1 MATLRGVPGGGQLW
15 LVTDANG
22 NGLAYQLV
30 YEIPGTGRFMAW
42 TISSPEEL
50 EAITGTQS
58 PVADRS
64 IVHEDLYRQGVL
76 QFGISRELANTDEHP
91 FDGWAANFEKEAQ
104 IRPWLRDP
112 EMLALA
118 AMATLE
124 GRTPTEAEV
133 ATTQWHQSRNETQRK
148 WAGLVA
154 SDPQTA
160 RQIQADNRLKVSD
173 MLRKAGISGVGQ
185 SAQEL
190 MADRWTSGDWSD
202 VFIEDQIRRLQNPA
216 FGELDPTLA
225 GALSGTQIKR
235 ASEYADDVRTL
246 ASRWLGPV
254 YGSWDEAT
262 VQSWAGKLATDPT
275 AMDSITEEL
284 KRQRLALFP
293 EYTNPELDYES
304 IAQPWRGVVS
314 NIWGEVADEK
324 GAIFERILKMNDR
337 AGAEQLL
344 RQEGMRNGNK
354 KVTQD
359 SMLAMADAFGGA
371 APRKAI

>member
-1 MATLRGVPGGGQLW
+1 MATMRGVPGGAQLW
-15 LVTDANG
+15 LVTDASG

-58 PVADRS
+58 PAADRS

-112 EMLALA
+112 EILALT

-124 GRTPTEAEV
+124 GRVPSEAELS
-133 ATTQWHQSRNETQRK
+133 TTGWWQSRNDTQRK

-160 RQIQADNRLKVSD
+160 RQMQEDNRLKVGD
-173 MLRKAGISGVGQ
+173 MLRQAGIAGVGQ
-185 SAQEL
+185 QALEV
-190 MADRWTSGDWSD
+190 MADRWTVGDWTD
-202 VFIEDQIRRLQNPA
+202 VFVADQIRRLQNPA
-216 FGELDPTLA
+216 LGALDPTLA
-225 GALSGTQIKR
+225 GALSGVQIKR
-235 ASEYADDVRTL
+235 GSEYADDVR
-246 ASRWLGPV
+246 AAAARWLGPT
-254 YGSWDEAT
+254 YGRWDEGT

-275 AMDSITEEL
+275 AMDAMTEEL

-293 EYTNPELDYES
+293 EYANPELDYES
-304 IAQPWRGVVS
+304 IATPWRGVVS
-314 NIWGEVADEK
+314 SIWGEVADETNPL
-324 GAIFERILKMNDR
+324 FERIIKMNDR
-337 AGAEQLL
+337 TGAEQLL
-344 RQEGMRNGNK
+344 RSEGIKTGNA

-359 SMLAMADAFGGA
+359 SLLAMADAFGGA
-371 APRKAI
+371 GPRKAI